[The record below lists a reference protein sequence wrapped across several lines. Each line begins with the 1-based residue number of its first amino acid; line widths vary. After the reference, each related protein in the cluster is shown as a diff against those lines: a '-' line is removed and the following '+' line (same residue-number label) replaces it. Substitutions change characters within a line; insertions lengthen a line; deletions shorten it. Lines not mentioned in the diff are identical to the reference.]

1 VSDNLGIA
9 EINKMDAPSFIAV
22 LGGVFEHSP
31 WIAERAFAAKP
42 FKDVD
47 TLHLAMIEV
56 VSVAS
61 EEEQLALIRA
71 HPDLAGKVARAGEM
85 TDFSV
90 SEQASVGLDQM
101 SQEEFDTF
109 NRLNTAYKDRF
120 GFPFIVAVRDHDKAS
135 ILQAYDERQKN
146 ESSTERAEAMKN
158 ILRITE
164 LRLKDLFSTV

>member
-1 VSDNLGIA
+1 
-9 EINKMDAPSFIAV
+9 M
-22 LGGVFEHSP
+22 
-31 WIAERAFAAKP
+31 
-42 FKDVD
+42 
-47 TLHLAMIEV
+47 
-56 VSVAS
+56 AS